1 MARLAVQA
9 EIIKLA
15 RILHVPEQQL
25 VFMQFLEPESLRQF
39 RFAILERLQNQ
50 QKKRFRSLAVWVSW
64 LPRWISVFWV
74 KHFLDPF
81 IVAQI
86 AVYLSTESS
95 YRIARHLPAKTIAA
109 IAVHLDPRLARE
121 LLGYL
126 TTHQITDIS
135 RVLLQQRDFVT
146 MGRFVSMLSDTVLQ
160 DVALIVENESDLLEI
175 AFYIES
181 REQIDHLVHV
191 LPRPRIEK
199 ALLIIGDPEQRQ
211 MWPKVLALMSY
222 ISYGLKQELG
232 DLAVQ
237 QGEPVIN
244 AIIQATQED
253 QLWEDM
259 LPVVACLSAQA
270 QNFVANLPALRR
282 VEIIRSIVE
291 AADRCDLWADM
302 LVIVNYMQ
310 DEARDVV
317 AAAIAQI
324 DEQVLHHI
332 AYASLLRSQW
342 EVTFDI
348 MRRMPAGKQQQCH
361 RILDG
366 YMQQLDPETYQYLDA
381 LLERYQIQSSFTGRE
396 SQGQE

>member
-1 MARLAVQA
+1 MTRLAVQA

-15 RILHVPEQQL
+15 RILKVTEAELAFLQPLAPEN
-25 VFMQFLEPESLRQF
+25 LRQF

-50 QKKRFRSLAVWVSW
+50 QKKRFRYLAAWVSW
-64 LPRWISVFWV
+64 LPRWISVFMV
-74 KHFLDPF
+74 KHCLEPF

-95 YRIARHLPAKTIAA
+95 YRIVKHLPAKTVAA
-109 IAVHLDPRLARE
+109 ISVYLDPRLARE

-126 TTHQITDIS
+126 TTHQITEIT
-135 RVLLQQRDFVT
+135 RVLLEQRDFVT
-146 MGRFVSMLSDTVLQ
+146 MGRFVSMLSDAVLQ
-160 DVALIVENESDLLEI
+160 DVAQVVESESDLLEI
-175 AFYIES
+175 AFFIES

-191 LPRPRIEK
+191 LPKQRIEK
-199 ALLIIGDPEQRQ
+199 ALLIIGDPAQRLI
-211 MWPKVLALMSY
+211 WPKVLALMSY

-232 DLAVQ
+232 DLAVL

-244 AIIQATQED
+244 AIIQAAQED

-270 QNFVANLPALRR
+270 QHFVANLPALRR
-282 VEIIRSIVE
+282 VEIIQSIVE
-291 AADRCDLWADM
+291 AADRCDLWTDM

-317 AAAIAQI
+317 ARAISQI

-348 MRRMPAGKQQQCH
+348 IRRMPVAKQQECH

-366 YMQQLDPETYQYLDA
+366 YMQQLDPETYRYLDC
-381 LLERYQIQSSFTGRE
+381 LLERYQIQSAMTG
-396 SQGQE
+396 SGS

>member
-1 MARLAVQA
+1 MTRLAVQA

-15 RILHVPEQQL
+15 RILKVSEQEL
-25 VFMQFLEPESLRQF
+25 AFMQSLAPESLRQF

-50 QKKRFRSLAVWVSW
+50 QKKRFRYLATWVNW
-64 LPRWISVFWV
+64 LPRWISIFMV

-95 YRIARHLPAKTIAA
+95 YRIAKHLPAKTIAA
-109 IAVHLDPRLARE
+109 IAVYLDPRLARE

-126 TTHQITDIS
+126 TTHQITDITQ
-135 RVLLQQRDFVT
+135 VLLLQRDFVT
-146 MGRFVSMLSDTVLQ
+146 IGRFVSMLSDTVLL
-160 DVALIVENESDLLEI
+160 DVAQIVESESDLLEI

-191 LPRPRIEK
+191 LPKERIEQ
-199 ALLIIGDPEQRQ
+199 ALLIVGDPTQRLV
-211 MWPKVLALMSY
+211 WPKVLALMSY

-237 QGEPVIN
+237 QGESVVN

-259 LPVVACLSAQA
+259 LPVVACLSPQA
-270 QNFVANLPALRR
+270 QNFVANLPALRQ
-282 VEIIRSIVE
+282 VEIIQSIVE

-310 DEARDVV
+310 DEARQTV

-324 DEQVLHHI
+324 DEDVLHHI

-348 MRRMPAGKQQQCH
+348 MRRMPVEKQQQCH

-366 YMQQLDPETYQYLDA
+366 YMQQLDPETYQYLDG
-381 LLERYQIQSSFTGRE
+381 LLDRYQIQSSVTASPG
-396 SQGQE
+396 

>member
-25 VFMQFLEPESLRQF
+25 AFMQFLEPESLRQF

-244 AIIQATQED
+244 AIIQATQEE

-381 LLERYQIQSSFTGRE
+381 LLERYQIQSSFTGR
-396 SQGQE
+396 

>member
-1 MARLAVQA
+1 MTRLAVQA

-15 RILHVPEQQL
+15 RILSVPEQQL
-25 VFMQFLEPESLRQF
+25 AFMQVLAPENLRQF
-39 RFAILERLQNQ
+39 RFAILELLQSQ
-50 QKKRFRSLAVWVSW
+50 QKSRFRHLATWVNW
-64 LPRWISVFWV
+64 LPRWISIFWV
-74 KHFLDPF
+74 KHFLEPF

-95 YRIARHLPAKTIAA
+95 YRIAKHLPAKTIAA
-109 IAVHLDPRLARE
+109 IAVYLDPRLARE
-121 LLGYL
+121 LLSYL
-126 TTHQITDIS
+126 TTHQITDITQ
-135 RVLLQQRDFVT
+135 VLLEQRDFVT
-146 MGRFVSMLSDTVLQ
+146 IGRFVSMLSDAVLQ
-160 DVALIVENESDLLEI
+160 DVAQIVENESDLLEI

-191 LPRPRIEK
+191 LPRERIEK
-199 ALLIIGDPEQRQ
+199 ALLIIGDPAQRLL
-211 MWPKVLALMSY
+211 WPKVLALMSY

-259 LPVVACLSAQA
+259 LPVVACLSAHA
-270 QNFVANLPALRR
+270 QDFVANLPALRR
-282 VEIIRSIVE
+282 VEIIQSIVE

-310 DEARDVV
+310 DEAREAV
-317 AAAIAQI
+317 ALAIAQI

-348 MRRMPAGKQQQCH
+348 MRRMPIDKQRQCH

-366 YMQQLDPETYQYLDA
+366 YMQQLDPETYHYLDT
-381 LLERYQIQSSFTGRE
+381 LLDRYQIQSSVAG
-396 SQGQE
+396 S